1 MTEALKNAGIVNDQ
15 EIIESLQ
22 RSADREQVLREAKQR
37 VEEADLLVDVA
48 KAAKKAA
55 DREAID
61 TASRAESFI
70 AQGVRVDYWDDVLAT
85 YIRKAVEADSALGD
99 ARALRDR
106 AMKRLRAI

>member
-15 EIIESLQ
+15 EIAESHQ
-22 RSADREQVLREAKQR
+22 RNADREQALREAKQK
-37 VEEADLLVDVA
+37 VEEAELLVGVA
-48 KAAKKAA
+48 KAGKRAA
-55 DREAID
+55 DREAVS

-70 AQGVRVDYWDDVLAT
+70 AQGVRVDYWNDVLAT

-106 AMKRLRAI
+106 AMKRRRAI